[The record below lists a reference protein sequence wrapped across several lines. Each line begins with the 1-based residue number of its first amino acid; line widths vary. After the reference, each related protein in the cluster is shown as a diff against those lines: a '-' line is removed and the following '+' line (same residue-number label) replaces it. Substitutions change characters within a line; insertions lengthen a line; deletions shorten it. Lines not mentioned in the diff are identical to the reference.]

1 MKGLTGHTEYGKR
14 IDDLCKGDPLAQ
26 KLVDALMTISHD
38 ADFVYGALDTV
49 YDYEEDMENLLDY
62 ILHIDREKD
71 DLYSDVLLRAALM
84 WQARHPEIEYM
95 EGPIVYDELPD
106 ELPDE

>member
-38 ADFVYGALDTV
+38 ADFVYDALDSV
-49 YDYEEDMENLLDY
+49 YDYEEDIEALLDF
-62 ILHIDREKD
+62 ILHGDED
-71 DLYSDVLLRAALM
+71 GNAATYPSTLLRASLM

-106 ELPDE
+106 E